1 MQELT
6 SLVRYEEEI
15 GPIVLDPTQQPAP
28 ISSGLVSPGGSSN
41 PGFSVSLNSV
51 QNSNETSNFYFSTRS
66 LHTISPRYFHYMTK
80 KAHLVLRM
88 LENRIGYSLLL
99 QVQFSFFFFLFTIGN
114 INCTSYI
121 YHTF

>member
-1 MQELT
+1 M
-6 SLVRYEEEI
+6 RYEEEI

-28 ISSGLVSPGGSSN
+28 TSSCLVSPGGTSN
-41 PGFSVSLNSV
+41 PGFSLSFNNV
-51 QNSNETSNFYFSTRS
+51 QNTNEISNFHFSTHS

-99 QVQFSFFFFLFTIGN
+99 QVEF
-114 INCTSYI
+114 
-121 YHTF
+121 

>member
-1 MQELT
+1 
-6 SLVRYEEEI
+6 LVRYEEEI

-28 ISSGLVSPGGSSN
+28 TSSGLISPGGTSN
-41 PGFSVSLNSV
+41 PGFSLSFNNV
-51 QNSNETSNFYFSTRS
+51 QNTNETSNFYFSTRS

-99 QVQFSFFFFLFTIGN
+99 QVEF
-114 INCTSYI
+114 
-121 YHTF
+121 

>member
-1 MQELT
+1 MIYLFFFFIKELT

-28 ISSGLVSPGGSSN
+28 ISSSLVSPGGSSN
-41 PGFSVSLNSV
+41 PGFALSFNNV
-51 QNSNETSNFYFSTRS
+51 QNTNETSNFYFSTSS

-99 QVQFSFFFFLFTIGN
+99 QVLLKYTMRLAFALN
-114 INCTSYI
+114 I
-121 YHTF
+121 

>member
-1 MQELT
+1 M
-6 SLVRYEEEI
+6 VRYEEEI

-28 ISSGLVSPGGSSN
+28 ISSSHVSPGGSSN
-41 PGFSVSLNSV
+41 PGFALSFNNV
-51 QNSNETSNFYFSTRS
+51 QNSYETSNFYFSTSS

-99 QVQFSFFFFLFTIGN
+99 QVFLIFK
-114 INCTSYI
+114 I
-121 YHTF
+121 YL

>member
-1 MQELT
+1 MVTKFKIIFKELT

-28 ISSGLVSPGGSSN
+28 ISSVSPGGSSN
-41 PGFSVSLNSV
+41 PGFTLSFNNV
-51 QNSNETSNFYFSTRS
+51 QNTNETSNFYFSTRS

-99 QVQFSFFFFLFTIGN
+99 QVIYIINAFSNTA
-114 INCTSYI
+114 
-121 YHTF
+121 